1 MRRGRT
7 QNAILLVQCEHLLV
21 RTFAQFVEM
30 FNCAR
35 RIFGDALPT
44 NGEVE
49 QACKAFEFAIYG
61 RTFEGAAFIAKGG
74 LLPAMVAIFFD
85 QLVVI
90 FVSTNPS
97 KNAFRCL
104 R

>member
-1 MRRGRT
+1 MRFSWSSVSICLYGRSRSSLKCLT
-7 QNAILLVQCEHLLV
+7 
-21 RTFAQFVEM
+21 
-30 FNCAR
+30 AR
-35 RIFGDALPT
+35 AEFSGMHCR